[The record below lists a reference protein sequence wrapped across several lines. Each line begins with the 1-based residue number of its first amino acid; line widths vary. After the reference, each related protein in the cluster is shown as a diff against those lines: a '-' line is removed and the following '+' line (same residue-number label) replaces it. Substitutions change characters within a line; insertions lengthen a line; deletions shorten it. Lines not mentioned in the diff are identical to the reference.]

1 MAHTDQRTLG
11 ENDPYQCLRLDGS
24 LVALHVA
31 AHAHE
36 CRYDNGPQRNG
47 TDEKPRQELQ
57 GITCWRGDPVS
68 RTNLGNKK
76 RRCKGNRCPRAL
88 GNDAFKKKKKIPQ
101 PGAQVRARLGRGRM
115 LDSVFPRIA
124 AHALVIIGNDRSL
137 SEHLL
142 SQRELCSL
150 CFPFWIWAAM
160 I

>member
-11 ENDPYQCLRLDGS
+11 ENNPYQRLRLDDS
-24 LVALHVA
+24 LAALHVA

-47 TDEKPRQELQ
+47 TDEKPWQELW

-68 RTNLGNKK
+68 RTNRGNKK

-88 GNDAFKKKKKIPQ
+88 GNDVFKKKNSPSQ
-101 PGAQVRARLGRGRM
+101 ARMFGHGWDVAECWTACFL
-115 LDSVFPRIA
+115 
-124 AHALVIIGNDRSL
+124 
-137 SEHLL
+137 E
-142 SQRELCSL
+142 SQRTRSSL
-150 CFPFWIWAAM
+150 MGMTGAYLNIYTADGNCVHCVFPFWIWAAM